1 MHGRAVRR
9 ELHRVEV
16 HNRTSTAGAA
26 EQGKKGGKHKKIS
39 FATALWLCLV
49 PQRTKCVE
57 AQSEGKSTFFIQ
69 SKTASSLIGG
79 EGGGDISCGEKEKK
93 QKSNGE
99 IKKT

>member
-1 MHGRAVRR
+1 MRFTIGQALQEPQSR
-9 ELHRVEV
+9 E
-16 HNRTSTAGAA
+16 
-26 EQGKKGGKHKKIS
+26 KKGGKHKKIS

-79 EGGGDISCGEKEKK
+79 EGGGTSAVEKK
-93 QKSNGE
+93 KKNKSQTGR
-99 IKKT
+99 